1 MKNNRTMPNL
11 AAKAALAVHV
21 LALGGLSTG
30 VAHAQ
35 AEPAKAPPPVLES
48 EVATVTP
55 LRPIKAHDLFIGQFD
70 GGVRIIDGDTAKTL
84 GQVYSSRYSNFALA
98 PDNAFLYVAESY
110 WARGNRGPRED
121 LLSVYSTGKLD
132 LVAEIKLPGRLISD
146 PKTHNFHLSADGHYG
161 YVYNFQP
168 ASSVVVVDLQKRKV
182 VESVEIPGCGQA
194 LPWGARGFA
203 ALCADGAMAVANVDA
218 KGKYS
223 VKRTDKFFD
232 VDNDPIFDES
242 VIDRQ
247 TGEAFFLS
255 YTGLIYPVKLGDT
268 PQIGQPWSMQR
279 AAGLAPATTKVG
291 HETWRPSGSILSTY
305 HRASGRLFVLMH
317 EGMHWDYA
325 KPGSEVWVLD
335 TKQQKLITRL
345 ELPMAAGSIAVTQ
358 DAEPV
363 LFAIGEG
370 RLWVLNPDSGDVLRT
385 TRLMGASLVAV
396 KDF

>member
-1 MKNNRTMPNL
+1 MKKQAVRRVTLGAQVIL
-11 AAKAALAVHV
+11 AASITALSILPTAA
-21 LALGGLSTG
+21 S
-30 VAHAQ
+30 HAQ
-35 AEPAKAPPPVLES
+35 KAPKPAPPVLES
-48 EVATVTP
+48 ETATTLP
-55 LRPIKAHDLFIGQFD
+55 LRPIKAHDLIVSHFD
-70 GGVRIIDGDTAKTL
+70 GGVRIIDGDTAKTVA
-84 GQVYSSRYSNFALA
+84 QVYSPRYTNFALA
-98 PDNAFLYVAESY
+98 PDIRFLYVAESY
-110 WARGNRGPRED
+110 WARGNRGARED
-121 LLSVYSTGKLD
+121 LVSVYSTEKLE
-132 LVAEIKLPGRLISD
+132 LVAEIQIPGRLISD
-146 PKTHNFHLSADGHYG
+146 PKTHNFHLSPDGRYG

-168 ASSVVVVDLQKRKV
+168 ASSVVVVDLQMRKV
-182 VESVEIPGCGQA
+182 LESVEIPGCGQV

-203 ALCADGAMAVANVDA
+203 ALCSDGAMALANTDA

-223 VKRTDKFFD
+223 VKRTQKFFD

-247 TGEAFFLS
+247 AGEAFFIS
-255 YTGLIYPVKLGDT
+255 YTGLIYPVKFGDA

-291 HETWRPSGSILSTY
+291 DLTWRPSGSVLSAY

-325 KPGSEVWVLD
+325 QPGAEVWVLD
-335 TKQQKLITRL
+335 MKQQKLISRL
-345 ELPMAAGSIAVTQ
+345 KLSAPAGSLAVTQ

-370 RLWVLNPDSGDVLRT
+370 QLSVLNPNSGEVLRT
-385 TRLMGASLVAV
+385 THVMSPSLIAV